1 MAFDINNKISQI
13 KKDLE
18 RLEAELDSFNRANYD
33 GSENSN
39 IRKKQKQIKEKQ
51 LELLKYRN
59 VKAMQQK
66 DTMEILRLSGFMV
79 DGYKME
85 DPKTIEKKIKEVKAS
100 GHPDPY
106 YLSALQRAL
115 SIAKQERGM
124 KDGDIILPQHEAK
137 DASDLTG
144 KNVWVR
150 SKGHEWRVYVLQ
162 DKGDKLY
169 IRDPYNGTQ
178 GWIHRSAITG
188 LAGTGKDEDVSPKFK
203 KVMEEFGKGELESSS
218 GEKVTDPKQAKAI
231 AYSEAGEAKDGG
243 PGSGIKGHTTPE
255 NEKPSDYDE
264 KEIEKIKAKWKGKES
279 VGGHGSEYGDILNHL
294 EQKATKAGTLPD
306 MDEYFKLNDKLI
318 DLRQSGKKDTEE
330 YKSVEKQRN
339 DFNKKYNKAHK
350 ALKEKA
356 RSLSSESEQKRL
368 GELDKM
374 VKGAKDDDATKEG
387 AIKEYG
393 KEKGSFEDDCGEK
406 VFTKGTE
413 DAERSVTWVKPSEIN
428 YKIGDIIQFKGKNV
442 KVTKITGNVVEAQVM
457 DACSNK
463 DADPKVKECN
473 EILKLSGFFTLI
485 KDAEEGWITMN
496 GAHVKIEEGQSK
508 GEAAGK
514 FIAKKKESKLASEKS
529 SKKKLPENERGEP
542 SEVAAKVNQWEK
554 ENKAKGPA
562 SEETMKE
569 IRQKFKKGSTFTYK
583 GNKAEI
589 IGITKNK
596 IQWFYHDK
604 DGGLYIPTIHP
615 NGFLKMVEENKESS
629 N

>member
-1 MAFDINNKISQI
+1 MAFDIDNKISQI

-66 DTMEILRLSGFMV
+66 DTAEILRLSGFMV
-79 DGYKME
+79 DG
-85 DPKTIEKKIKEVKAS
+85 
-100 GHPDPY
+100 
-106 YLSALQRAL
+106 
-115 SIAKQERGM
+115 
-124 KDGDIILPQHEAK
+124 DIILPQHEA
-137 DASDLTG
+137 
-144 KNVWVR
+144 N
-150 SKGHEWRVYVLQ
+150 
-162 DKGDKLY
+162 
-169 IRDPYNGTQ
+169 
-178 GWIHRSAITG
+178 
-188 LAGTGKDEDVSPKFK
+188 DEEASPKFK

-374 VKGAKDDDATKEG
+374 TKGAKDDDATKEG
-387 AIKEYG
+387 AIKKYG
-393 KEKGSFEDDCGEK
+393 KEKGSFEDACNKDGGPGSGIKGHTTSRSGYKMEDPKEIEAAIKKVKASGHANPYYLSGLERALQVAKEERGIKDDCGEK

-413 DAERSVTWVKPSEIN
+413 DAERSVVWVKPSGIE
-428 YKIGDIIQFKGKNV
+428 YKIGDIIQFKGQKV
-442 KVTKITGNVVEAQVM
+442 KISKITGNVIEATVM
-457 DACSNK
+457 DACTK
-463 DADPKVKECN
+463 DADPKVAEA
-473 EILKLSGFFTLI
+473 EAMIKLF
-485 KDAEEGWITMN
+485 
-496 GAHVKIEEGQSK
+496 
-508 GEAAGK
+508 
-514 FIAKKKESKLASEKS
+514 
-529 SKKKLPENERGEP
+529 
-542 SEVAAKVNQWEK
+542 
-554 ENKAKGPA
+554 
-562 SEETMKE
+562 
-569 IRQKFKKGSTFTYK
+569 
-583 GNKAEI
+583 
-589 IGITKNK
+589 
-596 IQWFYHDK
+596 
-604 DGGLYIPTIHP
+604 GG
-615 NGFLKMVEENKESS
+615 VR
-629 N
+629 

>member
-59 VKAMQQK
+59 IKAMQQK
-66 DTMEILRLSGFMV
+66 DTMEILKLSGFTV
-79 DGYKME
+79 DEETKDISVHQYA
-85 DPKTIEKKIKEVKAS
+85 EKLRKEAGHSISHEQMAKELKKAGWS
-100 GHPDPY
+100 REEAESEVLKEAVNRVYG
-106 YLSALQRAL
+106 Q
-115 SIAKQERGM
+115 
-124 KDGDIILPQHEAK
+124 KDGDIILPQHEA
-137 DASDLTG
+137 
-144 KNVWVR
+144 N
-150 SKGHEWRVYVLQ
+150 
-162 DKGDKLY
+162 
-169 IRDPYNGTQ
+169 
-178 GWIHRSAITG
+178 
-188 LAGTGKDEDVSPKFK
+188 
-203 KVMEEFGKGELESSS
+203 
-218 GEKVTDPKQAKAI
+218 
-231 AYSEAGEAKDGG
+231 DGG

-374 VKGAKDDDATKEG
+374 IKKTKDNDATEEG

-393 KEKGSFEDDCGEK
+393 KEKGSFEDGWKHYKDSKGNIWELVNPQGSFWMMECIRGPRKGDTATFRKEMVESSMTEDACNKDGGPGSGIKGHKTSYEKFAEESGFDVMSPEEFKKLTGLTPKEYENKYPSKKKNEDACGEK
-406 VFTKGTE
+406 VFTKGT
-413 DAERSVTWVKPSEIN
+413 
-428 YKIGDIIQFKGKNV
+428 
-442 KVTKITGNVVEAQVM
+442 
-457 DACSNK
+457 K
-463 DADPKVKECN
+463 DADPKV
-473 EILKLSGFFTLI
+473 
-485 KDAEEGWITMN
+485 AE
-496 GAHVKIEEGQSK
+496 A
-508 GEAAGK
+508 EAMISL
-514 FIAKKKESKLASEKS
+514 F
-529 SKKKLPENERGEP
+529 
-542 SEVAAKVNQWEK
+542 
-554 ENKAKGPA
+554 
-562 SEETMKE
+562 
-569 IRQKFKKGSTFTYK
+569 
-583 GNKAEI
+583 
-589 IGITKNK
+589 
-596 IQWFYHDK
+596 
-604 DGGLYIPTIHP
+604 GG
-615 NGFLKMVEENKESS
+615 VR
-629 N
+629 